1 MQKVLDCVGNKM
13 NDRLLK
19 QSFLYTFILGL
30 AAHAYCFLNLSIS
43 HDSLRAFYIAAK
55 WPKASLGRI
64 FYPAYITLTRGKIVV
79 PWLIGV
85 LALFWISIAVYLIAR
100 MFEMERRVFVLLIAG
115 IFVTNP
121 SIYATAAT
129 YLHDLDANSLAILL
143 AVVSVWFWDKAVNR
157 SDVRKKACFL
167 GLGAVL
173 LSFALGIYQ
182 SYISVAITLIM
193 LISLKNLLSGWKT
206 EKVFVNGLAG
216 VGMLAATAVLYLS
229 EVKIFTKFTGISVL
243 DNDSYNG
250 LGNMSQ
256 VLSGNVFAKI
266 MDTYKSFLQAFKNLI
281 ITSEP
286 VNLILAVQCV
296 LVLGTVVIALLGLK
310 KLDWK
315 GRGLFV
321 LLGVVLPFGMNV
333 SSFLSNGMYHVLMQY
348 AVWFVYLL
356 GLLFVCWIAKEKNIP
371 EALKKWLG
379 IAMLVCIS
387 LTIVENIQTANT
399 IYVKK
404 NLEFQSTLSYMTRVA
419 DRMEE
424 AEDYIPGETPVAF
437 IGEYAVGNSMNGFE
451 KYEVITG
458 VEYHSPI
465 TFYDTYKDFFR
476 YVLGRQISLEDADSF
491 LSREEVEHMTVF
503 PKEGSIEMI
512 DGTLVV
518 KLQ

>member
-19 QSFLYTFILGL
+19 QSFFYTYILGL

-64 FYPAYITLTRGKIVV
+64 FYPAYIALTRGKIVV
-79 PWLIGV
+79 PWLIGA
-85 LALFWISIAVYLIAR
+85 LALFWLSLAVYLIAR
-100 MFEMERRVFVLLIAG
+100 MFEMERRVLVLLIAG
-115 IFVTNP
+115 ICVTAP

-143 AVVSVWFWDKAVNR
+143 AVLSVWLWNQAMNQTV
-157 SDVRKKACFL
+157 SGKKVFFL
-167 GLGAVL
+167 GAGAL
-173 LSFALGIYQ
+173 ILSVALGIYQ
-182 SYISVAITLIM
+182 SFISVAITLII
-193 LISLKNLLSGWKT
+193 LISLKNLLNGWKT
-206 EKVFVNGLAG
+206 EKVFVNGVAG
-216 VGMLAATAVLYLS
+216 VGMLAVTAGLYLL

-243 DNDSYNG
+243 DNESYNG

-256 VLSGNVFAKI
+256 VFSGNVFGKI
-266 MDTYKSFLQAFKNLI
+266 IETYKSFLNAFKNLI
-281 ITSEP
+281 LTSEP
-286 VNLILAVQCV
+286 VNFMLIVQCV
-296 LVLGTVVIALLGLK
+296 LIICIAAAALLALK

-321 LLGVVLPFGMNV
+321 LLGIVLPFGMNV

-348 AVWFVYLL
+348 AVWFVYLAA
-356 GLLFVCWIAKEKNIP
+356 LLLVWWIAKEKNIP
-371 EALKKWLG
+371 AVFKKWLG
-379 IAMLVCIS
+379 IAVLVCIS
-387 LTIVENIQTANT
+387 FTILENIQTANT

-424 AEDYIPGETPVAF
+424 IEDYTPGETPVVF

-458 VEYHSPI
+458 MEYRSPI

-476 YVLGRQISLEDADSF
+476 YVLGRPISLEDAESF
-491 LSREEVEHMTVF
+491 ELNETVQNMPVF
-503 PKEGSIEMI
+503 PKAGSVEMI
-512 DGTLVV
+512 DDTLVV
-518 KLQ
+518 KLK